1 VFHTQ
6 KVNLS
11 PNSLIIT
18 INRFL
23 KNKENKKVVDQ
34 KFKEGF
40 ALIKK
45 KLGLITTSAL
55 VVGLVACNNN
65 EGAFETN
72 NRTNTMD
79 VAENVNY
86 NGRTSYGPFTRD
98 INTLDRAENNRFR
111 TTNRDNN
118 IKDNDYELVTDR
130 FMGMGNDDQNGMTIS
145 SSKTDLSSEKYP
157 HTKAIAVQE
166 AKYKFIRAN
175 SKEDAEKQAR
185 QFIEQQKQQAQQK
198 ANQLTQRYTGQANQQ
213 QAQQQAANQQ
223 QAQTKQQANAQQ
235 NNQATNQQQAKAPAQ
250 QQAPAQQEQA
260 KAPAQQ
266 QQAPAQQEQA
276 KAPAEKQ
283 QPAQGVNQ
291 AVQQVID
298 LTNAERRK
306 NGLPDLK
313 ADTQLNGV
321 AQKKSEDM
329 RQNNYFSHTSPTYG
343 SPFDMMRDFGVTY
356 KTAGE
361 NIAQGQRTP
370 QEVVR
375 AWMNSEGHRKNILSK
390 DFTHIGIGYDSNG
403 HHWTQMFVG
412 R

>member
-1 VFHTQ
+1 M
-6 KVNLS
+6 
-11 PNSLIIT
+11 
-18 INRFL
+18 
-23 KNKENKKVVDQ
+23 
-34 KFKEGF
+34 
-40 ALIKK
+40 IKK

-185 QFIEQQKQQAQQK
+185 QFIEQQKQQAQQ
-198 ANQLTQRYTGQANQQ
+198 
-213 QAQQQAANQQ
+213 
-223 QAQTKQQANAQQ
+223 
-235 NNQATNQQQAKAPAQ
+235 
-250 QQAPAQQEQA
+250 QAPAQQEQA

-370 QEVVR
+370 QEVVQ

>member
-1 VFHTQ
+1 M
-6 KVNLS
+6 NLS

-235 NNQATNQQQAKAPAQ
+235 NNQATNQQQAKAPA
-250 QQAPAQQEQA
+250 
-260 KAPAQQ
+260 
-266 QQAPAQQEQA
+266 
-276 KAPAEKQ
+276 EKQ

-370 QEVVR
+370 QEVVQ

>member
-1 VFHTQ
+1 
-6 KVNLS
+6 VNLS
-11 PNSLIIT
+11 PNNLIIT

-34 KFKEGF
+34 TFKEGL

-65 EGAFETN
+65 EGAFEN
-72 NRTNTMD
+72 GNRTNTMD

-118 IKDNDYELVTDR
+118 MKDNDYELVTDR
-130 FMGMGNDDQNGMTIS
+130 FMGNNDQNGMTIS
-145 SSKTDLSSEKYP
+145 SSKTDLSSDKYP

-166 AKYKFIRAN
+166 AKYKFINAN

-198 ANQLTQRYTGQANQQ
+198 ANQLAQRYGQANQQ

-235 NNQATNQQQAKAPAQ
+235 NNQATNQQQAQQEQAKAPAQ
-250 QQAPAQQEQA
+250 QQVPAQQEQA

-266 QQAPAQQEQA
+266 QEPAQQEQA

-283 QPAQGVNQ
+283 QPAQNVNQ

-306 NGLPDLK
+306 NGLPDLQ

-370 QEVVR
+370 QEVVQ

>member
-1 VFHTQ
+1 M
-6 KVNLS
+6 
-11 PNSLIIT
+11 
-18 INRFL
+18 
-23 KNKENKKVVDQ
+23 
-34 KFKEGF
+34 
-40 ALIKK
+40 IKK

-65 EGAFETN
+65 EGAFETD

-98 INTLDRAENNRFR
+98 INTLDRVDNNRFR
-111 TTNRDNN
+111 TTNPDNN

-130 FMGMGNDDQNGMTIS
+130 FMGNKDPNGMTIS
-145 SSKTDLSSEKYP
+145 SSKTDLSSDKYP

-166 AKYKFIRAN
+166 AKYKFIKAN
-175 SKEDAEKQAR
+175 SNEDAEKQAR

-198 ANQLTQRYTGQANQQ
+198 ANQLAQRYTGQANQQ

-223 QAQTKQQANAQQ
+223 QAQTKQQADAQQ
-235 NNQATNQQQAKAPAQ
+235 NNQATNQQPAQ

-266 QQAPAQQEQA
+266 QTPAKQEQA
-276 KAPAEKQ
+276 KAPAENQ

-370 QEVVR
+370 QEVVQ

>member
-1 VFHTQ
+1 M
-6 KVNLS
+6 NLS
-11 PNSLIIT
+11 PNNLIIT
-18 INRFL
+18 INRFQ
-23 KNKENKKVVDQ
+23 KIKENKKVPNQ
-34 KFKEGF
+34 IFKEGF

-65 EGAFETN
+65 EGAFETD

-98 INTLDRAENNRFR
+98 INTLDRVDNNRFR
-111 TTNRDNN
+111 TTNPDNN

-130 FMGMGNDDQNGMTIS
+130 FMGNKDPNGMTIS
-145 SSKTDLSSEKYP
+145 SSKTDLSSDKYP

-166 AKYKFIRAN
+166 AKYKFIKAN
-175 SKEDAEKQAR
+175 SNEDAEKQAR

-198 ANQLTQRYTGQANQQ
+198 ANQLAQRYTGQANQQ

-223 QAQTKQQANAQQ
+223 QAQTKQQADAQQ
-235 NNQATNQQQAKAPAQ
+235 NNQATNQQPAQ

-266 QQAPAQQEQA
+266 QTPAKQEQA
-276 KAPAEKQ
+276 KAPAENQ

-370 QEVVR
+370 QEVVQ